1 MDVTPTGVKSS
12 YRRYDCLHAKYL
24 IVDNDRVTVM
34 SENWAAGLLSNRG
47 WGVTV
52 ISEELA
58 SDVLSMFLED
68 SSLARRDVIEA
79 SSAVR
84 DWYAPPN
91 QVSVPELKPSA
102 MDPVSAEVSLVVS
115 PDTSFQGILDPVSS
129 AQTRL
134 LVEQLD
140 LDPAWVG
147 KNQIMDALV
156 DAAET
161 RGPGRVLLD
170 QTFVDTSTTSNNT
183 MTVDAL
189 NTLAQEK
196 KLDLEARLVSDY
208 HDLGVLH
215 NKGVIADDNV
225 LVSSINWVD
234 ASVLQNREV
243 GVVISSSSVSSF
255 FADFFWR
262 DWAVDPFPPTISI
275 PWKNLTLVEGE
286 PAILDARHSKD
297 NAGIS
302 SYLWTDGLTGAEWN
316 GSYVM
321 AFLGLGPH
329 EITLKVTD
337 RFGNQAEAKVMV
349 IVEPPADNEPNYLLI
364 IPASAVGLACGYG
377 LS

>member
-1 MDVTPTGVKSS
+1 M
-12 YRRYDCLHAKYL
+12 
-24 IVDNDRVTVM
+24 I
-34 SENWAAGLLSNRG
+34 
-47 WGVTV
+47 
-52 ISEELA
+52 
-58 SDVLSMFLED
+58 
-68 SSLARRDVIEA
+68 
-79 SSAVR
+79 
-84 DWYAPPN
+84 
-91 QVSVPELKPSA
+91 
-102 MDPVSAEVSLVVS
+102 VS
-115 PDTSFQGILDPVSS
+115 PDTSFKGILDLVSS

-147 KNQIMDALV
+147 KNQIMEALL
-156 DAAET
+156 DAAE
-161 RGPGRVLLD
+161 RGVQVRVLLD
-170 QTFVDTSTTSNNT
+170 QTFVDTSSTSNNT

-189 NTLAQEK
+189 NTLSQEK

-215 NKGVIADDNV
+215 NKGVIADEKV

-243 GVVISSSSVSSF
+243 GVVISSSSVSSY

-275 PWKNLTLVEGE
+275 PWNNLTLIEGE
-286 PAILDARHSKD
+286 PAILDARDSRD

-302 SYLWTDGLTGAEWN
+302 SFLWTDGLTGVEWN

-329 EITLKVTD
+329 
-337 RFGNQAEAKVMV
+337 
-349 IVEPPADNEPNYLLI
+349 
-364 IPASAVGLACGYG
+364 
-377 LS
+377 